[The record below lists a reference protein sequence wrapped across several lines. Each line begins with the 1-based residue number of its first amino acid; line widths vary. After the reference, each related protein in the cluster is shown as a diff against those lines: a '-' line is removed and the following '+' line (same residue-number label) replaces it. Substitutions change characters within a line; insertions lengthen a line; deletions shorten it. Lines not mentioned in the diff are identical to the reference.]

1 MRMLTL
7 LASFMLMVGCQAD
20 EPSTPPAPPAP
31 AQAAAPGIYKCTL
44 PNGTTLYS
52 DTHCNPQEQVIPLNQ
67 LRPMSA
73 TPTTETPEKAPL
85 PPAPKADEQHRPP
98 DSHAIN
104 TRYDNLSREINSLFE
119 YSEKAQLS
127 RELLILEKDRSN
139 ALSMTEEVKQ
149 SHDINTR
156 FDNMARE
163 IRAHN
168 KSKAL
173 AHQLLE
179 LERMRNQALYTY

>member
-1 MRMLTL
+1 M
-7 LASFMLMVGCQAD
+7 
-20 EPSTPPAPPAP
+20 
-31 AQAAAPGIYKCTL
+31 
-44 PNGTTLYS
+44 
-52 DTHCNPQEQVIPLNQ
+52 
-67 LRPMSA
+67 
-73 TPTTETPEKAPL
+73 
-85 PPAPKADEQHRPP
+85 
-98 DSHAIN
+98 
-104 TRYDNLSREINSLFE
+104 
-119 YSEKAQLS
+119 
-127 RELLILEKDRSN
+127 EKDRSN